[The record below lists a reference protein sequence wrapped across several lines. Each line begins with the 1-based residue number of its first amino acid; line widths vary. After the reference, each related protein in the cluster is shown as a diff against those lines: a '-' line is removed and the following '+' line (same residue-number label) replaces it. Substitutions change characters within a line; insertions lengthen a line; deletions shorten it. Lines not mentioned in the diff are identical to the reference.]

1 MALLITLHVL
11 AAVVWVGGMFFAYIV
26 LRPSVGQLQAEARL
40 KLWQRVF
47 QRFFPWVWASV
58 ALLLISGYGMIF
70 LYLGG
75 FAGAGLF
82 IHIMQGVG
90 IVMMLLFLHL
100 FFAPW
105 CRFSRAV
112 ESEAF
117 PEAATELGGGGSRDP
132 ELAQAG
138 GPHGDRLDDAL
149 ERARDSAERLI
160 GSL

>member
-1 MALLITLHVL
+1 M
-11 AAVVWVGGMFFAYIV
+11 
-26 LRPSVGQLQAEARL
+26 PLQAEARL

-82 IHIMQGVG
+82 IHIMQGIG
-90 IVMMLLFLHL
+90 IVMMLLFLHVC
-100 FFAPW
+100 FAPW

-117 PEAATELGGGGSRDP
+117 PEAATELGRIRRIVAVNLVLG
-132 ELAQAG
+132 LATII
-138 GPHGDRLDDAL
+138 
-149 ERARDSAERLI
+149 I
-160 GSL
+160 GASGRFW